1 MSTLP
6 PLALTIF
13 NIFVTPTKDI
23 DEDESNMSDDSDDLY
38 DDCFVEYN
46 SEDKEDDVDMQ
57 EEMETNFSQLNL
69 YDK

>member
-1 MSTLP
+1 
-6 PLALTIF
+6 
-13 NIFVTPTKDI
+13 
-23 DEDESNMSDDSDDLY
+23 MSDDSDDLY